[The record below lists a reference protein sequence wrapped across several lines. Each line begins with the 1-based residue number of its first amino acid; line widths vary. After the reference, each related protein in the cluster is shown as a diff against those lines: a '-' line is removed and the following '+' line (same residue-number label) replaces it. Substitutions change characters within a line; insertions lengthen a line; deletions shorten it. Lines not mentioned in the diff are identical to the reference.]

1 MRYHHNMS
9 REVRPDGLRTWIDI
23 DTKAISHNVGVFRS
37 LLKKET
43 KLCAVL
49 KSNAYGHSLI
59 DFAKV
64 IETQVDMIAVDSI
77 TEALALRKE
86 GIRAPL
92 LVLGYTLPE
101 MLSAAIEHDIA
112 VSISHQDHLDACRA
126 HVSEKPLKIHLKVDS
141 GMHRQGFLPD
151 QKEAVLQA
159 LRALESRVVVE
170 GVYTHFASAKNPAFP
185 EYTKKQIAVFVEWR
199 DALIAAG
206 YTPCV
211 HASATAGTLLFP
223 EAHFDMVRIGIGLYG
238 LWPSAETKA
247 AREGRVTLQPVL
259 SWKTLVSEVKR
270 LKKGDKIGYDCTE
283 ILWRDAV
290 VGVCPIGYWH
300 GYPRALSAIGHVI
313 VRGVK
318 ARVLGRVSMDMIT
331 VDLTEVGEVAVGD
344 VVALIG
350 EEARAAVTA
359 PWLSGLID
367 MSYYELVT
375 RINPLIRR
383 IYR

>member
-64 IETQVDMIAVDSI
+64 IETQADMIAVDSI

-86 GIRAPL
+86 GIRTPL

-206 YTPCV
+206 YAPCV

-238 LWPSAETKA
+238 LWASAETKA
-247 AREGRVTLQPVL
+247 ACEGRVTLQPVL

-270 LKKGDKIGYDCTE
+270 LKRGDKIGYDCTE

-300 GYPRALSAIGHVI
+300 GYPRALSTIGHVI

-344 VVALIG
+344 VVTLIG

-375 RINPLIRR
+375 RINPLIKR